1 MVYSGKIDDKIFT
14 FGVSGRLYKSNVLI
28 YDHQTESL
36 WSQLKETAIA
46 GPMVG
51 RKLEKIPAERT
62 TWQRWLEKHPQ
73 TKVLSTD
80 TGYVRSYNTDPYE
93 GYYQALGIMFPVGD
107 VRTDLAAKEMV
118 LGIEI
123 EGAAKAYPL
132 SLIERKTGRLKDKIG
147 ENPVQIVLSKDG
159 QVVNALDHQAQTIP
173 VIFAYWFAWQAFH
186 PATEVYVDAK

>member
-1 MVYSGKIDDKIFT
+1 VVYSSKVEDKVLT

-51 RKLEKIPAERT
+51 RKLKKLLAERT
-62 TWQRWLEKHPQ
+62 TWKHWLKNHPQ

-80 TGYVRSYNTDPYE
+80 TGYHREYNLDPYE
-93 GYYQALGIMFPVGD
+93 GYYRTQGIMFPVGD

-118 LGIEI
+118 LGVEVN
-123 EGAAKAYPL
+123 GVAKAYPI
-132 SLIERKTGRLKDKIG
+132 SLLERKSGTLKDKIG
-147 ENPVQIVLSKDG
+147 ENPVKLVLSKEG
-159 QVVNALDHQAQTIP
+159 QVIKVLDHQARTIP
-173 VIFAYWFAWQAFH
+173 AIFAYWFAWQAFH
-186 PATEVYVDAK
+186 PGTEVYAAEK